1 MKQATH
7 NSALKIISDLS
18 NGCEKMSDKSAK
30 AYYKEFAKVVESA
43 DVILEICDARDP
55 MGTRC
60 KEVEE
65 TVLNGASKG

>member
-7 NSALKIISDLS
+7 NSALEFISDLS
-18 NGCEKMSDKSAK
+18 NGCEKMTDKSAK
-30 AYYKEFAKVVESA
+30 AYYKEFSKVVESA